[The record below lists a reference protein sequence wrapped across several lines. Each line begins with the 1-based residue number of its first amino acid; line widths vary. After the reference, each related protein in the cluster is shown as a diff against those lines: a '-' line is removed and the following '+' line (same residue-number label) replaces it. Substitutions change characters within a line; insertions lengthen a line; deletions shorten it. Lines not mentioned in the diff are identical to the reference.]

1 MEKARSPYR
10 PPARFRPDRG
20 QRVTI
25 DTTLQSSTNAAAIM
39 IGEKASDL
47 IMAGA

>member
-1 MEKARSPYR
+1 MEKARSPYQ

-20 QRVTI
+20 QPVAI
-25 DTTLQSSTNAAAIM
+25 DTTLQSNTNAAAIM

>member
-1 MEKARSPYR
+1 MANARSPYR

-20 QRVTI
+20 QRVAI
-25 DTTLQSSTNAAAIM
+25 DTTLPSNTNAAAIM

-47 IMAGA
+47 IMADA